1 MIGLGKLGVSAHCIV
16 VCVCANCVQLYRS
29 RRAVS
34 RELYLIKVQV
44 FPGEFQKEG
53 DLGQGNEGV
62 CKEMIIVRGGLR
74 HSLGLLVN

>member
-1 MIGLGKLGVSAHCIV
+1 M
-16 VCVCANCVQLYRS
+16 CVCANCVQLYRS

-62 CKEMIIVRGGLR
+62 CKEMIIVRG
-74 HSLGLLVN
+74 V